1 MMEME
6 FAVIDT
12 DVVSYLFK
20 GDTRG
25 DLYQPH
31 LDNKLGV
38 LSFMTVA
45 ELDLWAATRNWGM
58 KKREELALFLSAYI
72 VIESMLIFD
81 GFASRPPIGLHLP
94 QVGGVSRV
102 RFHGQIPADRVGGLL
117 ELLFVS
123 EDFGQIN
130 VSARGA
136 LRPELQCFFQTL
148 FGRFVAAE

>member
-58 KKREELALFLSAYI
+58 NKREELALFLSPYI
-72 VIESMLIFD
+72 VIES
-81 GFASRPPIGLHLP
+81 SRELCRKWAEIRD
-94 QVGGVSRV
+94 QVSRAGSHLDTANAWIAATALLHDLPLV
-102 RFHGQIPADRVGGLL
+102 THNQEHFARIPNLSVI
-117 ELLFVS
+117 S
-123 EDFGQIN
+123 E
-130 VSARGA
+130 A
-136 LRPELQCFFQTL
+136 
-148 FGRFVAAE
+148 